1 MIFTSITFLVFY
13 LLLLCFLYFIKNN
26 NMRLYILL
34 GSSYIFYGWWNPVFI
49 VLIVASSLWSWYLG
63 LLMDRATTESKK
75 IFYLSIS
82 IVLSI
87 SMLVYYKYTEFLL
100 ENLFSLIGYEWES
113 NLGIIL
119 PVGISFF
126 TFQTMSYSIDLKRGN
141 IPVCKSLPK
150 YMLFVAFFP
159 QLVAGPIVRATE
171 FIPQLSEKIKITLPN
186 LLIGGQLFLGGA
198 IQKVIFSD
206 NLSSY
211 ADTVFSQPELFSTGT
226 LWLSAIAYAM
236 QIFCDFS
243 GYSLMAIGIA
253 KTLGFHLPENFRM
266 PYISLSVTEFWR
278 RWHKTLSF
286 WLRDYLYI
294 SLGGNRKGKIRQDFN
309 LLITMVLGG
318 LWHGASWNF
327 VIWGSAHGLALIVH
341 KFWEKRTMSWCHS
354 IKKSIYYKVIA
365 WASTFIFV
373 LLLWIPF
380 RAENFTITLNYF
392 IGMFSFSHEGISWIN
407 PNILVV
413 LLCIIFWHFLFIVKS
428 NSLLQFPLL
437 KLERLYPQLVISI
450 TILALLLFVPLN
462 SSPFIYFQF

>member
-13 LLLLCFLYFIKNN
+13 ALLLTFLYFIKNN
-26 NMRLYILL
+26 NMRLYALL
-34 GSSYIFYGWWNPVFI
+34 GSSYIFYGWWNPIFI
-49 VLIVASSLWSWYLG
+49 ILIIASSFWSWYLG
-63 LLMDRATTESKK
+63 LLMDRASVESKK
-75 IFYLSIS
+75 TFYLSIS
-82 IVLSI
+82 IILSLG
-87 SMLVYYKYTEFLL
+87 MLAYYKYAEFVID
-100 ENLFSLIGYEWES
+100 NLFSLLGYEWES
-113 NLGIIL
+113 NLDIIL

-126 TFQTMSYSIDLKRGN
+126 TFQTMSYNIDLKRN
-141 IPVCKSLPK
+141 RIPVCKSLPK

-171 FIPQLSEKIKITLPN
+171 FIPQLSEKIKITWPN
-186 LLIGGQLFLGGA
+186 IIVGGQLFLGGA

-211 ADTVFSQPELFSTGT
+211 VDIVFAQPELFSTMT
-226 LWLSAIAYAM
+226 LWLSAAAYAM

-253 KTLGFHLPENFRM
+253 RTLGFRLPENFRM
-266 PYISLSVTEFWR
+266 PYIALSITDFWR
-278 RWHKTLSF
+278 RWHKSLSF

-294 SLGGNRKGKIRQDFN
+294 SLGGNRKGKIRTDFN
-309 LLITMVLGG
+309 LLMTMILGG

-327 VIWGSAHGLALIVH
+327 VIWGSFHGVGLIAH
-341 KFWEKRTMSWCHS
+341 KFWEAKTDAWDNS
-354 IKKSIYYKVIA
+354 IKRSWYYKTTA
-365 WASTFIFV
+365 WITTFLFV

-392 IGMFSFSHEGISWIN
+392 VGMFSVSHEGVSWIN

-413 LLCIIFWHFLFIVKS
+413 LLFILFWHFLFIVNSK
-428 NSLLQFPLL
+428 SLLQFPVR
-437 KLERLYPQLVISI
+437 KIERLYPQLVISFV
-450 TILALLLFVPLN
+450 ILALLIFVPLN

>member
-13 LLLLCFLYFIKNN
+13 ALLLTFLYFIKNN
-26 NMRLYILL
+26 NMRLYALL
-34 GSSYIFYGWWNPVFI
+34 GSSYIFYGWWNPIFI
-49 VLIVASSLWSWYLG
+49 ILIIASSFWSWYLG
-63 LLMDRATTESKK
+63 LLMDRASVESKK
-75 IFYLSIS
+75 TFYLSIS
-82 IVLSI
+82 IILSLG
-87 SMLVYYKYTEFLL
+87 MLAYYKYAEFVID
-100 ENLFSLIGYEWES
+100 NLFSLLGYEWES
-113 NLGIIL
+113 NLDIIL

-126 TFQTMSYSIDLKRGN
+126 TFQTMSYNIDLKRN
-141 IPVCKSLPK
+141 RIPVCKSLPK

-171 FIPQLSEKIKITLPN
+171 FIPQLSEKIKITWPN
-186 LLIGGQLFLGGA
+186 IIVGGQLFLGGA

-211 ADTVFSQPELFSTGT
+211 VDIVFAQPELFSTMT
-226 LWLSAIAYAM
+226 LWLSAAAYAM

-253 KTLGFHLPENFRM
+253 RTLGFRLPENFRM
-266 PYISLSVTEFWR
+266 PYIALSITDFWR
-278 RWHKTLSF
+278 RWHKSLSF

-294 SLGGNRKGKIRQDFN
+294 SLGGNRKGKIRTDFN
-309 LLITMVLGG
+309 LLITMILGG

-327 VIWGSAHGLALIVH
+327 VIWGSFHGVGLIAH
-341 KFWEKRTMSWCHS
+341 KFWEAKTDAWDNS
-354 IKKSIYYKVIA
+354 IKRSWYYKTTA
-365 WASTFIFV
+365 WITTFLFV

-392 IGMFSFSHEGISWIN
+392 VGMFSFSHEGVSWIN

-413 LLCIIFWHFLFIVKS
+413 LLFILFWHFLFIVNSK
-428 NSLLQFPLL
+428 SLLQFPVR
-437 KLERLYPQLVISI
+437 KIERLYPQLVISFV
-450 TILALLLFVPLN
+450 ILALLIFVPLN

>member
-13 LLLLCFLYFIKNN
+13 ALLLTFLYFIKNN
-26 NMRLYILL
+26 NMRLYALL
-34 GSSYIFYGWWNPVFI
+34 GSSYIFYGWWNPIFI
-49 VLIVASSLWSWYLG
+49 ILIIASSFWSWYLG
-63 LLMDRATTESKK
+63 LLMDRASVESKK
-75 IFYLSIS
+75 TFYLSIS
-82 IVLSI
+82 IILSLG
-87 SMLVYYKYTEFLL
+87 MLAYYKYAEFVID
-100 ENLFSLIGYEWES
+100 NLFSLLGYEWES
-113 NLGIIL
+113 NLDIIL

-126 TFQTMSYSIDLKRGN
+126 TFQTMSYNIDLKRN
-141 IPVCKSLPK
+141 RIPVCKSLPK

-171 FIPQLSEKIKITLPN
+171 FIPQLSEKIKITWPN
-186 LLIGGQLFLGGA
+186 IIVGGQLFLGGA

-211 ADTVFSQPELFSTGT
+211 VDIVFAQPELFSTMT
-226 LWLSAIAYAM
+226 LWLSAAAYAM

-253 KTLGFHLPENFRM
+253 RTLGFRLPENFRM
-266 PYISLSVTEFWR
+266 PYIALSITDFWR
-278 RWHKTLSF
+278 RWHKSLSF

-294 SLGGNRKGKIRQDFN
+294 SLGGNRKGKIRTDLN
-309 LLITMVLGG
+309 LLITMILGG

-327 VIWGSAHGLALIVH
+327 VIWGSFHGVGLIAH
-341 KFWEKRTMSWCHS
+341 KFWEAKTGAWDNS
-354 IKKSIYYKVIA
+354 IKRSWYYKTTA
-365 WASTFIFV
+365 WITTFLFV

-392 IGMFSFSHEGISWIN
+392 VGMFSVSHEGVSWIN

-413 LLCIIFWHFLFIVKS
+413 LLFILFWHFLFIVNSK
-428 NSLLQFPLL
+428 SLLQFPVR
-437 KLERLYPQLVISI
+437 KVERLYPQLVISFV
-450 TILALLLFVPLN
+450 ILALLIFVPLN